1 MISTLQRGGIL
12 GTLWVKFFLYD
23 FQLYIITI
31 YCDYEM
37 IIEERI
43 EINPEIC
50 HGKPVIKGTR
60 IMISIILEWL
70 EAGKSFNE
78 IIDAYPSLTK
88 QDISAVIKYARKLI
102 EDEKITVIS

>member
-1 MISTLQRGGIL
+1 
-12 GTLWVKFFLYD
+12 
-23 FQLYIITI
+23 
-31 YCDYEM
+31 M

-102 EDEKITVIS
+102 EDEKIAVIS